1 VLAAPVSRAAN
12 VKAAELAPG
21 ELCPGWTAL
30 MVAAALDADAAFF
43 WLLALRASD
52 PSFVH
57 GDPELLGRKAVD
69 AAKASH
75 TASIVAWG
83 RSYGHFLGRYVLD
96 GDPKHVSPTC
106 YVIFAKDLDAGG
118 TAVALKFMCD
128 LAAFQRE
135 VDCRAGLDSATV
147 ISILAHHGGDTAKI
161 PAEALTQFPQIR
173 LSTEPAG
180 QGTSLN
186 LLLVMERGSSDLSD
200 IISHADL
207 AGKDML
213 RVRTIAI
220 STAKCLQY
228 LHSKGKMHGDLKPR
242 NLVMLRNGEFGVID
256 LDAAATFDPTKARH
270 PDTPA
275 EERGWYLAGQKDTS
289 SGCLPPEQ
297 AELVLHRLRRAA
309 SIFEHL
315 AEGADELSGL
325 ALSRFYGDLGK
336 GAPPKPAA
344 LDEDSNGQVS
354 AVAFAAAFANL
365 TYSPA
370 IDQYFTEKG
379 LGGALSSRD
388 ADKKTA
394 LEAERDQAF
403 EQRDGKR
410 VTGIIAQIDA
420 LEHAA
425 AAGDAA
431 PAAVIAHPSYDV
443 WCFGVMLY
451 ELATG
456 FKLFESN
463 IREDVADAELAKIAE
478 WSDAVKKQK
487 LSVVGDKALRRL
499 LDQLLQKDMA
509 RRLDSWDD
517 IIFALENN
525 GNAPRAFVSGCTS
538 RDRPARQDQ
547 AWVRYENFYFTASN
561 SDAGP
566 GHDEVYRQN
575 PRLEEAVGTADVPT
589 AEIMNC
595 IEGGGG
601 KGERGETTQQRQAK
615 HGDNKAK
622 LALRMAE
629 DLKMAESSEN
639 LSAVRFGGGGVGCGI
654 DGDGRRHAV
663 GSRCVVAPFYT
674 HAPPPGHSP

>member
-1 VLAAPVSRAAN
+1 MR
-12 VKAAELAPG
+12 
-21 ELCPGWTAL
+21 
-30 MVAAALDADAAFF
+30 
-43 WLLALRASD
+43 
-52 PSFVH
+52 
-57 GDPELLGRKAVD
+57 
-69 AAKASH
+69 
-75 TASIVAWG
+75 
-83 RSYGHFLGRYVLD
+83 
-96 GDPKHVSPTC
+96 
-106 YVIFAKDLDAGG
+106 
-118 TAVALKFMCD
+118 
-128 LAAFQRE
+128 
-135 VDCRAGLDSATV
+135 
-147 ISILAHHGGDTAKI
+147 
-161 PAEALTQFPQIR
+161 
-173 LSTEPAG
+173 
-180 QGTSLN
+180 
-186 LLLVMERGSSDLSD
+186 
-200 IISHADL
+200 
-207 AGKDML
+207 
-213 RVRTIAI
+213 
-220 STAKCLQY
+220 
-228 LHSKGKMHGDLKPR
+228 
-242 NLVMLRNGEFGVID
+242 RNGEFGVID

-275 EERGWYLAGQKDTS
+275 EERGWYLAGQKSTS

-354 AVAFAAAFANL
+354 AVEFTAAFADL

-370 IDQYFTEKG
+370 IDQCFAEKG

-394 LEAERDQAF
+394 LEAEGDQAV
-403 EQRDGKR
+403 EQRDWKR

-509 RRLDSWDD
+509 RRPDSWDD
-517 IIFALENN
+517 IIFALKND
-525 GNAPRAFVSGCTS
+525 GNAARAFVSGCTS
-538 RDRPARQDQ
+538 RDQPARQDQ
-547 AWVRYENFYFTASN
+547 AWVCYENFYFTASN

-575 PRLEEAVGTADVPT
+575 PRLEEAVGTADIPT

-601 KGERGETTQQRQAK
+601 KGERGETTKQRQAK

-629 DLKMAESSEN
+629 DLKMAESSED
-639 LSAVRFGGGGVGCGI
+639 LSAVRFLGWGCGLW
-654 DGDGRRHAV
+654 H
-663 GSRCVVAPFYT
+663 
-674 HAPPPGHSP
+674 